1 VCVWLKGAALVPR
14 QKSTHVDDPKEVGRR
29 LREARLRAGLSQRE
43 LSFPGCSPAYISRI
57 EAGDRIPSLQL
68 LRAMGQRLG
77 VSEDYLATGARA
89 PLLSDRNPMLVDAE
103 VALRLDDYELA
114 GTLYEQA
121 LESARDNFTRADA
134 LEGLGNVAYRRGDPK
149 EAIRLLQRS
158 LELSRV
164 EPAERPGT
172 TEILARSHA
181 ALGNAGAAIDLLR
194 QCLERYRAEND
205 PVNQVRFAV
214 LLGYALTD
222 AGRFDEAEDVLA
234 EGLEAGRG
242 IKDPITRARLFWS
255 QARLRG
261 EQGETELAAQHARS
275 ALEVLRA
282 TEHTYFIALTHEM
295 LAILYNDLGRSEE
308 ALELLKEG
316 WPMLTATANPVQL
329 AHFRIEKA
337 RALAA
342 LSDKE
347 RATAMAMEA
356 VGSLGDSQSQDAG
369 RAYSVLGEVFADL
382 DDTARANELLELAIN
397 ILEAQPA
404 NRYLIAAYKRKAA
417 LLREDGRVDE
427 AIALLERGL
436 GR

>member
-1 VCVWLKGAALVPR
+1 LPR
-14 QKSTHVDDPKEVGRR
+14 QKSTHVDDPREVGRR

-89 PLLSDRNPMLVDAE
+89 PLVSDRNPLLVDAE

-121 LESARDNFTRADA
+121 LGSARDNFTRADA
-134 LEGLGNVAYRRGDPK
+134 LEGLGQVAYRRGDPK
-149 EAIRLLQRS
+149 EAIRLLEQS
-158 LELSRV
+158 LGLSRV

-172 TEILARSHA
+172 TAVLARSHA
-181 ALGNAGAAIDLLR
+181 ALGNGDAAIELLR
-194 QCLERYRAEND
+194 QSLERYRTEND

-214 LLGYALTD
+214 LLGSALTD
-222 AGRFDEAEDVLA
+222 AGRFTEAEDVLA
-234 EGLEAGRG
+234 EGLGAGRG
-242 IKDPITRARLFWS
+242 IRDPITRARLFWS

-261 EQGETELAAQHARS
+261 EQGETELAAQYARS

-282 TEHTYFIALTHEM
+282 TEHSGFIALTHKM
-295 LAILYNDLGRSEE
+295 LAILYNDLGRSQE
-308 ALELLKEG
+308 ALELLREA
-316 WPMLTATANPVQL
+316 WPMLAETATPAQA
-329 AHFRIEKA
+329 AHFRIEEA

-342 LSDKE
+342 LGEKE
-347 RATAMAMEA
+347 QAAAIAMEA
-356 VGSLGDSQSQDAG
+356 VGSLGESQSKDAG
-369 RAYSVLGEVFADL
+369 RAYSLLGEIFADL
-382 DDTARANELLELAIN
+382 GDGARANELLELAIE
-397 ILEAQPA
+397 ILESQPP

>member
-1 VCVWLKGAALVPR
+1 MPR

-89 PLLSDRNPMLVDAE
+89 PLLSDRNPVLVDAE
-103 VALRLDDYELA
+103 VALRLDDHELA
-114 GTLYEQA
+114 GTMYEQA

-134 LEGLGNVAYRRGDPK
+134 LEGLGHVAYRRGEPK
-149 EAIRLLQRS
+149 EAIRLLERS

-164 EPAERPGT
+164 GPAERPGT

-181 ALGNAGAAIDLLR
+181 ALGNADTAIDLLR
-194 QCLERYRAEND
+194 QCLERYRTEND

-234 EGLEAGRG
+234 EGLAAGRG
-242 IKDPITRARLFWS
+242 IRDPITRARLFWS

-261 EQGETELAAQHARS
+261 EQGETELAAQYARS

-282 TEHTYFIALTHEM
+282 TEHSHFIALTHEM

-308 ALELLKEG
+308 ALELLREA
-316 WPMLTATANPVQL
+316 WPMLATATPVQV
-329 AHFRIEKA
+329 AHFRIEEA
-337 RALAA
+337 RALSA
-342 LSDKE
+342 LGDKE
-347 RATAMAMEA
+347 QAAAMAMEA
-356 VGSLGDSQSQDAG
+356 VGSLGKTQSQDAG
-369 RAYSVLGEVFADL
+369 RAYSLLGEIFADL
-382 DDTARANELLELAIN
+382 SDTARANELLEHAIVV
-397 ILEAQPA
+397 LEAQPA

-417 LLREDGRVDE
+417 LLREDGKVDE

>member
-1 VCVWLKGAALVPR
+1 LPR
-14 QKSTHVDDPKEVGRR
+14 QKSTHVDDPREVGRR

-89 PLLSDRNPMLVDAE
+89 PLVSDRNPMLVDAE
-103 VALRLDDYELA
+103 VALRLDDDDLA

-121 LESARDNFTRADA
+121 LEGARDNFTRADA
-134 LEGLGNVAYRRGDPK
+134 LEGLGQLAYRRRDHK
-149 EAIRLLQRS
+149 EAIRLLEQS

-172 TEILARSHA
+172 TAVLARSHA
-181 ALGNAGAAIDLLR
+181 ALGNGDAAIELLR
-194 QCLERYRAEND
+194 QCLERYRREND
-205 PVNQVRFAV
+205 AVNQVRFAV
-214 LLGYALTD
+214 LLGSVLTD
-222 AGRFDEAEDVLA
+222 AGLFAEAEDVLA
-234 EGLEAGRG
+234 EGLGAGRG
-242 IKDPITRARLFWS
+242 IRDPITRARLFWS

-261 EQGETELAAQHARS
+261 EQGEPELAAQYARS

-282 TEHTYFIALTHEM
+282 TEHSGFIALTHKR

-308 ALELLKEG
+308 ALELLREAR
-316 WPMLTATANPVQL
+316 PMLAETATPVQA
-329 AHFRIEKA
+329 AHFRIEEA

-342 LSDKE
+342 LGE
-347 RATAMAMEA
+347 REKAAATAMEA
-356 VGSLGDSQSQDAG
+356 VGALGDSQPKDAG
-369 RAYSVLGEVFADL
+369 RAYSLLGEIFADL
-382 DDTARANELLELAIN
+382 GDTTRANELLEHAIEV
-397 ILEAQPA
+397 LEGQPA